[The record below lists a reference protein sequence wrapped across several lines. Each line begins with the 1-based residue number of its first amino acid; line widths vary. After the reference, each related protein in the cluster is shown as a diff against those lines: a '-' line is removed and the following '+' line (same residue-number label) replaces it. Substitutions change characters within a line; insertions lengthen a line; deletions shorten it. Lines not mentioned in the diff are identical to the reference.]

1 MEERLI
7 KNIVR
12 DGVHFIIQ
20 QYADERYHVI
30 VGDKLKGGNIF
41 ETLEEAER
49 FVENYPIEEKKQNV

>member
-1 MEERLI
+1 MKERLI

-30 VGDKLKGGNIF
+30 VGDKLTGGNIF
-41 ETLEEAER
+41 ETLEDAER
-49 FVENYPIEEKKQNV
+49 FVKNYPIEKEKE